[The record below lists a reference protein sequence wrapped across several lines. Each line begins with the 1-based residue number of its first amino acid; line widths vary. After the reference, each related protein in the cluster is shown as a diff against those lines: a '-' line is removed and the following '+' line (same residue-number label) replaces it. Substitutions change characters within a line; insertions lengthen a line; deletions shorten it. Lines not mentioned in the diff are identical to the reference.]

1 MSQKNAKELNPE
13 YIEIQDEHLEGNK
26 KSGNYWFRRF
36 KYLGKL
42 YIQMTKNKKA
52 FNSEYVIYYCH
63 FHRTLIKSTKLSKN
77 GEKKR
82 HNKCNSCVFYYK
94 YSKKYICDWP
104 HSTFCDKSNLPQ
116 YENLGDIAKEIDKYD
131 DFKKDIIYYLESNPL
146 IKYSDYKKK
155 LYLIIIKIIVALS

>member
-52 FNSEYVIYYCH
+52 INSEYVIYYCH

-77 GEKKR
+77 GEKKDIT
-82 HNKCNSCVFYYK
+82 NVIAVYFIINILKNIFV
-94 YSKKYICDWP
+94 IGP
-104 HSTFCDKSNLPQ
+104 ILPFVINQ
-116 YENLGDIAKEIDKYD
+116 
-131 DFKKDIIYYLESNPL
+131 IYLNT
-146 IKYSDYKKK
+146 
-155 LYLIIIKIIVALS
+155 KI